1 MSSSRHCR
9 CDPSLPPASKDR
21 SLRLIRP
28 GRRNGR
34 SLLKWFICSCDH
46 RSAMAAAAAAW
57 DVPAIESAGALAD
70 WLLLDHGELAWFA
83 DLKGLW
89 YQRNRPRLR
98 HYHQVRTKRSGSI
111 RLIEA
116 PKMRLKKLQRQILAG
131 ILAGIPPHSAAQGFL
146 RGRSI
151 KTFVAPH
158 VGQRVVL
165 RMDLQNFFPSI
176 AGSRIQALFRTMG
189 YPETVADL
197 LGGICTNATP
207 PDIWKDA
214 VWKEAALDIP
224 AAQLWEARALYSRP
238 HLPRAHRPRRR
249 LPTSAPTGWIA
260 GWRGW
265 RSRLAPSK
273 RATPTI
279 WRFPAAKHSRDAWSV
294 FERTSP
300 PFCAK
305 RVSACTTARR
315 ASCARACGNTWRVW
329 SPTGA

>member
-1 MSSSRHCR
+1 
-9 CDPSLPPASKDR
+9 
-21 SLRLIRP
+21 
-28 GRRNGR
+28 
-34 SLLKWFICSCDH
+34 
-46 RSAMAAAAAAW
+46 MAAAAAAW

-83 DLKGLW
+83 DFKGLG
-89 YQRNRPRLR
+89 YKRNRPRLR
-98 HYHQVRTKRSGSI
+98 HYRYQVRTKRSGSI

-197 LGGICTNATP
+197 RGGICTNATP

-214 VWKEAALDIP
+214 VEGGRVGHPCRAIAGGAGPVFAAAFTPGRTELAGACQP
-224 AAQLWEARALYSRP
+224 LRLLGGLPVGGAGEVGWRPVHAL
-238 HLPRAHRPRRR
+238 RRR
-249 LPTSAPTGWIA
+249 SGVFRRRSIREMRGAVSNARRRHSARREFQRAPPQDA
-260 GWRGW
+260 HHARRL
-265 RSRLAPSK
+265 RSSQG
-273 RATPTI
+273 
-279 WRFPAAKHSRDAWSV
+279 HY
-294 FERTSP
+294 SP
-300 PFCAK
+300 IEIG
-305 RVSACTTARR
+305 R
-315 ASCARACGNTWRVW
+315 ASCRERV
-329 SPTGA
+329 